1 MVRVPGYSAGV
12 IAWLRKFSLF
22 ALIAAALLLAAPA
35 AAQDDA
41 ATLFKQ
47 GKELYGEGKYQDA
60 YEAYSKAWA
69 LQQGFDIAGN
79 LGNVEIELGKYR
91 DAVIHL
97 RYVIANLPPSY
108 DPERREKVLSRT
120 KELLSGALT
129 HVALVTLA
137 IEPDGATVSVDGQD
151 VCTTPLSGELVLAE
165 GKHSLVAKLDGYEPL
180 EHALD
185 AQGGSKETLRM
196 SLKASAD
203 AGENKETVPG
213 GEDSADDGPSIPIII
228 VGAVLGL
235 GAIGAGIGLHVTA
248 GGKASDREDLAATL
262 SDQSAC
268 SGAAPPPAC
277 QEINDLSDE
286 ESTLSAAGTALLI
299 AGGVITAA
307 TVVYAVW
314 PRGGDDDEDDEKEA
328 RLMVLPWAGPA
339 TAGISL
345 SGSF

>member
-1 MVRVPGYSAGV
+1 MT
-12 IAWLRKFSLF
+12 AWLRSFSLL
-22 ALIAAALLLAAPA
+22 ALVAAALLFAAPA

-41 ATLFKQ
+41 ATLFKE
-47 GKELYGEGKYQDA
+47 GKALYGDGKYQEA
-60 YEAYSKAWA
+60 YEAYNKAWA

-120 KELLSGALT
+120 KELLNGALT

-137 IEPDGATVSVDGQD
+137 IEPDGATVSVDGED
-151 VCTTPLSGELVLAE
+151 VGTTPLTSELVLAE

-185 AQGGSKETLRM
+185 AKGGTKETLRM

-203 AGENKETVPG
+203 AGDGDGDGEEPAPG

-248 GGKASDREDLAATL
+248 SGKANDREDLAASL

-268 SGAAPPPAC
+268 SAAAPPPEC

-286 ESTLSAAGTALLI
+286 ESTFSAAGTALLI
-299 AGGVITAA
+299 VGGALAAA

-314 PRGGDDDEDDEKEA
+314 PRGGGDDDDAKEA
-328 RLMVLPWAGPA
+328 RLMVLPWAGPGV
-339 TAGISL
+339 AGVSL
-345 SGSF
+345 GGSF